1 MARSEKASDRAS
13 RFPLGLAVLLM
24 LPAGFAPSVRGEPA
38 MTEVAALARPYGAG
52 VHAYFSGDVQR
63 AYDDLTQ
70 AIEAGT
76 RDPRAWYFRGL
87 AALKLG
93 RLDEAEADFSTGA
106 DRETAAEGDWAVARS
121 LERVQGRDRLAL
133 ERHRVRAR
141 VAGLRQ
147 QRQQT
152 EWRYLEDITSRED
165 EVQRKVRP
173 EGVGPDPTAKFGEP
187 LPSEPGSL
195 QEPVESTPPAEPVAP
210 AEPEP
215 TMEAEDAAKAAPE
228 APAAAGDSPAAP
240 AEPLELPPART
251 EEDEAAPAAETLPAE
266 PADREMAEDAADAAE
281 KPPEEPAAEG
291 EAAGTAEKD
300 ADAAE
305 KPAEEP
311 AEGEAPDMAEK
322 DADSAEK
329 PADEPAAE

>member
-1 MARSEKASDRAS
+1 MARGEKASDRPV
-13 RFPLGLAVLLM
+13 RFAARLGVLLIVTAAAA
-24 LPAGFAPSVRGEPA
+24 PAVRGEPA

-106 DRETAAEGDWAVARS
+106 DRETKAEGDWAVARS

-141 VAGLRQ
+141 VAGLEQR
-147 QRQQT
+147 RQQT
-152 EWRYLEDITSRED
+152 ERRYSGIMSRQE
-165 EVQRKVRP
+165 EVQRLVRP
-173 EGVGPDPTAKFGEP
+173 EGVAPDPTSKFGAPVTSEP
-187 LPSEPGSL
+187 GFPAEPSEPA
-195 QEPVESTPPAEPVAP
+195 PPAETVVP

-215 TMEAEDAAKAAPE
+215 TEPEPEMKAEDAAE
-228 APAAAGDSPAAP
+228 AEVSQPAEAVEPPAASTDPQ
-240 AEPLELPPART
+240 ELPPART
-251 EEDEAAPAAETLPAE
+251 EDDEAAPAAETLPAE
-266 PADREMAEDAADAAE
+266 PADPEMADDAAEASE
-281 KPPEEPAAEG
+281 KPPEEPA
-291 EAAGTAEKD
+291 T
-300 ADAAE
+300 
-305 KPAEEP
+305 
-311 AEGEAPDMAEK
+311 EGEAPEMAEK

-329 PADEPAAE
+329 PAEEPAAE